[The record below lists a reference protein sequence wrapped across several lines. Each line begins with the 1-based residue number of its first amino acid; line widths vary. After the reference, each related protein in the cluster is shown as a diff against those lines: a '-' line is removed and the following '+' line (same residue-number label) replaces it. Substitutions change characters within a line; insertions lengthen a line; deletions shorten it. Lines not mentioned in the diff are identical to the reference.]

1 MWNSI
6 EFFMIE
12 KIFVTEGQQLTLSL
26 GCQPKR
32 DFDGFVVGDNA
43 QLVKALKCLP
53 EANERRFYYIWGE
66 SGCGKSHLL
75 QAECQ
80 LSTLA
85 QSRCIYLEAEQL
97 LEFGPE
103 VLDGMEHFGLVCVD
117 DIDRL
122 LGVELW
128 EEGFFH
134 FYNKLFDGNGSLVV
148 SASSAPRSLDIE
160 LPDLQ
165 SRLCS
170 GEVYQVASLADD
182 AKMEFMISDAH
193 KRGFQLTPE
202 VAEYIIQ
209 RSPRDILS
217 LQAVLDT
224 LDALSLSEQRLI
236 TIPFVKKALSW

>member
-1 MWNSI
+1 
-6 EFFMIE
+6 MIE
-12 KIFVTEGQQLTLSL
+12 KTFTAEGQQLTLSL
-26 GCQPKR
+26 GRQPKR

-43 QLVKALKCLP
+43 QLVKALKRLP
-53 EANERRFYYIWGE
+53 EINERKFYFVWGE

-80 LSTLA
+80 LATLA
-85 QSRCIYLEAEQL
+85 QWRCIYLEAEQL
-97 LEFGPE
+97 LAFGPE
-103 VLDGMEHFGLVCVD
+103 VLDGMEHFDLVCVD

-122 LGVELW
+122 LGAELW

-134 FYNKLFDGNGSLVV
+134 FYNKLFDGGSSLVV
-148 SASSAPRSLDIE
+148 SARSAPRSLNIG

-170 GEVYQVASLADD
+170 GEVYQIASLADD

-202 VAEYIIQ
+202 VADYIIQ

-217 LQAVLDT
+217 LQAVLET

>member
-1 MWNSI
+1 VWNGI
-6 EFFMIE
+6 ELFMIE
-12 KIFVTEGQQLTLSL
+12 KTLATEGQQLTLSL

-43 QLVKALKCLP
+43 QLVKVLKCLP
-53 EANERRFYYIWGE
+53 EVNERRFYYIWGE

-85 QSRCIYLEAEQL
+85 QWRCIYLEAEQL

-103 VLDGMEHFGLVCVD
+103 VLDGMEHFDLVCVD

-122 LGVELW
+122 LGSELW

-134 FYNKLFDGNGSLVV
+134 FYNKLFDGNSSLVV

-170 GEVYQVASLADD
+170 GEVYQVAGLADD

-209 RSPRDILS
+209 RSPRDIMS

>member
-1 MWNSI
+1 MS
-6 EFFMIE
+6 E
-12 KIFVTEGQQLTLSL
+12 KTFATEGQQLTLSL

-53 EANERRFYYIWGE
+53 EVNERKFYYIWGE

-80 LSTLA
+80 RSTLA
-85 QSRCIYLEAEQL
+85 QWRCIYLEAEQL

-103 VLDGMEHFGLVCVD
+103 VLDGMEHFDLVCVD

-122 LGVELW
+122 LGSELW

-134 FYNKLFDGNGSLVV
+134 FYNKLFDGNSSLVV

-170 GEVYQVASLADD
+170 GEIYQVASLADD
-182 AKMEFMISDAH
+182 AKMEFMVSDAH

>member
-1 MWNSI
+1 
-6 EFFMIE
+6 MIE
-12 KIFVTEGQQLTLSL
+12 KTFTAEGQQLTLSL
-26 GCQPKR
+26 GRQPKR

-43 QLVKALKCLP
+43 KLVKALKGLP
-53 EANERRFYYIWGE
+53 EINERKFYFVWGE

-80 LSTLA
+80 LATLA
-85 QSRCIYLEAEQL
+85 QWRCIYLEAEQL
-97 LEFGPE
+97 LAFGPG
-103 VLDGMEHFGLVCVD
+103 VLDGMEHFDLVCVD

-122 LGVELW
+122 LGAELW

-134 FYNKLFDGNGSLVV
+134 FYNKLFDGSSLVV
-148 SASSAPRSLDIE
+148 SARAAPRSLDIG

-170 GEVYQVASLADD
+170 GEVYQIASLADD

-202 VAEYIIQ
+202 VADYIIQ

-217 LQAVLDT
+217 LQAVLET

>member
-1 MWNSI
+1 
-6 EFFMIE
+6 MIE
-12 KIFVTEGQQLTLSL
+12 KTFTAEGQQLTLSL
-26 GCQPKR
+26 GRQPKR
-32 DFDGFVVGDNA
+32 DFDGFVVGGNA
-43 QLVKALKCLP
+43 QLVKALKSLP
-53 EANERRFYYIWGE
+53 ETSERRFYFVWGE

-80 LSTLA
+80 LATLA
-85 QSRCIYLEAEQL
+85 QWRCIYLEAEQL
-97 LEFGPE
+97 LEFGPD
-103 VLDGMEHFGLVCVD
+103 VLDGMEHFDLVCVD

-122 LGVELW
+122 LGAELW

-134 FYNKLFDGNGSLVV
+134 FYNKLFDANSSLVV
-148 SASSAPRSLDIE
+148 SASAAPRLLDIA

-165 SRLCS
+165 SRLVS
-170 GEVYQVASLADD
+170 GEIYQIASLADD
-182 AKMEFMISDAH
+182 AKIEFMISDAH
-193 KRGFQLTPE
+193 KRGFQLAPE

-217 LQAVLDT
+217 LQTVLET